1 VTFLTQVNTMNRIK
15 KADTTVGLVDP
26 ALRKILVTAAS
37 SAVLS
42 GTGLLATPSVF
53 AQANR
58 ASGRSAKSITVGFRA
73 NPSSLDPHTGSGGSD
88 HTILFTMFDTLI
100 VADNNFRPQPGLAQ
114 SWELRGDR
122 ELLLKIRRGV
132 KFHDGTTLDAAAV
145 KWNIERIKDPKTRS
159 TAAGSVSAIESVQV
173 LDSYSVLIRTSA
185 PSSPLL
191 LNLADRAGMMISPAS
206 VAKYGEDVR
215 RNPVGTGP
223 YRFDSW
229 RQDSNVRV
237 VAHEGYWDPK
247 NMARTGTINYR
258 VFANEGPMIAALQ
271 TGEVDIGLLADTS
284 VPILRTSPKVSL
296 IVRPGSRVLGL
307 RGNTS
312 IGPLGDRNVRL
323 AMAHTFDRDQIFNTL
338 FKDGGSRGDGI
349 ISPAHAW
356 AYDPKFKGP
365 VRDLNK
371 ARALLKQSSMPDGF
385 ELKIAAPTSVPEAV
399 AVAQILQVQLK
410 EIGVTVSINNM
421 ELSRMVP
428 AIKAGTMH
436 AQSSFFSIRP
446 DPDGYI
452 FDQYHSTGGFYYGK
466 DPQPLIDKLL
476 TRARQSFDMAERR
489 SLYLQAQEAVINL
502 EATGFVWGCSS
513 ATWAVNNRIKG
524 FSAGPEGKGRFHLI
538 EVA

>member
-1 VTFLTQVNTMNRIK
+1 MTIVKSFVIDGGLT
-15 KADTTVGLVDP
+15 DP
-26 ALRKILVTAAS
+26 ARRKVLATAAS
-37 SAVLS
+37 AAVLS
-42 GTGLLATPSVF
+42 GTGLLASPSVF

-58 ASGRSAKSITVGFRA
+58 ASGRNAKSFTVGYRD
-73 NPSSLDPHTGSGGSD
+73 NPNSLDPHTGSGGTD

-100 VADNNFRPQPGLAQ
+100 IADNDFRPQPGLAQ

-145 KWNIERIKDPKTRS
+145 KWNFDRIKDPKTRA
-159 TAAGSVSAIESVQV
+159 TAAASVSAIESVQV
-173 LDSYSVLIRTSA
+173 VDSYSVLIRTSA
-185 PSSPLL
+185 PSAPLL

-206 VAKYGEDVR
+206 VAKYGEEVR

-229 RQDSNVRV
+229 RQDSHVRV
-237 VAHEGYWDPK
+237 VANESYWDQK
-247 NMARTGTINYR
+247 NMARTGAINYR
-258 VFANEGPMIAALQ
+258 IFANEAPMIAALQ
-271 TGEVDIGLLADTS
+271 TGEVDIGLLAETS
-284 VPILRTSPKVSL
+284 VPILRTAPKVSL
-296 IVRPGSRVLGL
+296 IVRPGARVLGL
-307 RGNTS
+307 RGNNS
-312 IGPLGDRNVRL
+312 IGPLGDRNIRL

-338 FKDGGSRGDGI
+338 FKDGGTRGDGI

-356 AYDPKFKGP
+356 AFDSKFKGP
-365 VRDLNK
+365 VRDLTK

-385 ELKIAAPTSVPEAV
+385 EFKIAAPTSVPEAV
-399 AVAQILQVQLK
+399 SVAQILQAQLK

-421 ELSRMVP
+421 ELSRMLP

-452 FDQYHSTGGFYYGK
+452 FDQYHSSGFFYYGK

-502 EATGFVWGCSS
+502 QATGFVWGHGS
-513 ATWAVNNRIKG
+513 ATWAVNKRIKG
-524 FSAGPEGKGRFHLI
+524 FSAGPEGKGRFQLV
-538 EVA
+538 EVT